1 MGSSCRED
9 VRSST
14 AGSLSANKISS
25 SSSRHRKSSNGV
37 HGSES
42 QKKTG
47 LGKFVSLNRSSTSK
61 KVSPAGTM
69 HEKVSIVPPSDHLNS

>member
-47 LGKFVSLNRSSTSK
+47 LGKFVSLNRSSTSE
-61 KVSPAGTM
+61 KVSPAGAM
-69 HEKVSIVPPSDHLNS
+69 HEKVSDVPPSDHLNS